1 MNFSHKLM
9 SNNFEK
15 NDFIRVKKLISQSNP
30 ILTQNKYVREF
41 EQSWSKWLGVK
52 YSVFVNSGSSANFL
66 TLAVLSQL
74 KKNKNKNEIIVP
86 AFTWISD
93 LVSIIK
99 NGFKPIFV
107 DIDKRNLCMDIELV
121 KKKINKKTLAI
132 FITHAQGFNGFNNEI
147 LNIAKKK
154 KIIILED
161 VCESHGATFKGKKLG
176 SFGLISNFSFY
187 YAHHLSTIEG
197 GMVCTNDKNIYEV
210 ARSFRSHGMAREM
223 DNKVLENKYI
233 KKYKL
238 LSPKFIFLY
247 QGFNFRSNE
256 ISALIGINQLKRLDK
271 QNKKRA
277 INLKIFLDNLDKSI
291 YWTNFDLEGNSNYA
305 FPLVLKKASLKNRNR
320 LEIILKKKKI
330 EFRRGNVGGGNQ
342 LRQPYLK
349 SYLKKI
355 NLKEF
360 KVVDHIHFFGY
371 YIGNYPSLKKEK
383 ILKICKILNE
393 LFDE

>member
-1 MNFSHKLM
+1 MSFSHKLM

-15 NDFIRVKKLISQSNP
+15 NDFIRVKKLISQNNP
-30 ILTQNKYVREF
+30 ILTQNKYVKEF

-52 YSVFVNSGSSANFL
+52 YSIFVNSGSSANFL

-74 KKNKNKNEIIVP
+74 NKNKNEIIVP

-107 DIDKRNLCMDIELV
+107 DIDKKNLCMNLDLV
-121 KKKINKKTLAI
+121 KKKINKNTLAI
-132 FITHAQGFNGFNNEI
+132 FITHAQGFNGFNDEI
-147 LNIAKKK
+147 LNLAKKK

-161 VCESHGATFKGKKLG
+161 VCESHGATFNGKKLG

-197 GMVCTNDKNIYEV
+197 GMVCTNDKKIYEV
-210 ARSFRSHGMAREM
+210 ARSFRSHGMAREL

-247 QGFNFRSNE
+247 PGFNFRSNE
-256 ISALIGINQLKRLDK
+256 ISALIGINQLKRLDQ

-277 INLKIFLDNLDKSI
+277 VNLKIFLDNLNNNI
-291 YWTNFDLEGNSNYA
+291 YWTDFDLKGNSNYA
-305 FPLVLKKASLKNRNR
+305 FPLVLKKPSIKNRDL
-320 LEIILKKKKI
+320 LEKILKKKQI

-360 KVVDHIHFFGY
+360 KVVDHVHFYGY
-371 YIGNYPSLKKEK
+371 YIGNFPSLKKEK
-383 ILKICKILNE
+383 ILKICKILNS